1 MVVSLSQKLFARLYG
16 NVRVPYE
23 LKSRN
28 IFTVTVTVT
37 VSYHLIDTIFTI
49 ILTTHFNYFTIDY
62 TIQYKYTIR
71 SFCIVLYYN
80 ILRLLCLCHH
90 REKNSILLR
99 ISHPFKLRTISSN
112 PQKNWFSPAIFIF
125 YTLRD

>member
-28 IFTVTVTVT
+28 IFTVKVTVTVT

-49 ILTTHFNYFTIDY
+49 ILTTHFNYCTIDY
-62 TIQYKYTIR
+62 TIQYMYTVQ
-71 SFCIVLYYN
+71 SFCIVL
-80 ILRLLCLCHH
+80 
-90 REKNSILLR
+90 
-99 ISHPFKLRTISSN
+99 
-112 PQKNWFSPAIFIF
+112 
-125 YTLRD
+125 